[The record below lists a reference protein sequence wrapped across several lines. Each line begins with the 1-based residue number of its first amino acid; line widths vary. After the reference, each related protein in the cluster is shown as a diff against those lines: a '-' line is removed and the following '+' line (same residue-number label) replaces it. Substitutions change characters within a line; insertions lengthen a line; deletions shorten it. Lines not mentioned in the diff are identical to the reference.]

1 MQRDDRLRSGKLTDA
16 DLLLRVRQGDATAL
30 QVLYERYLPSVWRYA
45 YAHVHGDI
53 HATEDVTSETFLAA
67 VRSIHQLDLG
77 LSSVSGWLLGI
88 ARNKVADQFRT
99 RRLHDQALKTLRN
112 GTGQG
117 GVEGLDCLE
126 VREKVVSIL
135 DRMDAEERQ
144 VLEWKYLDEFP
155 VREIAGRLGRSEKA
169 MESVLFRAR
178 RSFRKLMKNDDRE
191 KELGNVSM

>member
-1 MQRDDRLRSGKLTDA
+1 MTDA

-30 QVLYERYLPSVWRYA
+30 QALYERYLPSVWRYA

-53 HATEDVTSETFLAA
+53 HAAEDVSSETFLAA
-67 VRSIHQLDLG
+67 VRSIHQLDPG
-77 LSSVSGWLLGI
+77 RSSVSGWLLGI

-99 RRLHDQALKTLRN
+99 RKLHDKVLKTLRN

-117 GVEGLDCLE
+117 CMESLDCLE
-126 VREKVVSIL
+126 VSEVQERVIYIL

-144 VLEWKYLDEFP
+144 VLEWKYLDEVP

-178 RSFRKLMKNDDRE
+178 KSFRKLMKNNERE